1 MTEQTGELAAP
12 VERESGV
19 VKRVAEKVG
28 RFLSENYTLKGAK
41 ARELRAL
48 DTVVGHFTPEQ
59 QMEMRSHFEAKA
71 EKNAKWK
78 VIRNWVATG
87 AGIALGGAVVI
98 AGPDKAAAA
107 VVLAAGKVAEWW
119 TARAAPALAKAG
131 AAIAAPFAV
140 AGEAIKTGA
149 NKLWTTV
156 YNYVDYMFDMKPF
169 AVDIPWTQIKDGV
182 PKIPPFPKLP
192 PFNPPKIEI
201 PWPKFG
207 IK

>member
-119 TARAAPALAKAG
+119 TASAAPALAKAG

-182 PKIPPFPKLP
+182 PKIPPFPELP

>member
-19 VKRVAEKVG
+19 MKRVSEKVG

-48 DTVVGHFTPEQ
+48 DSVVGRFTPEQ
-59 QMEMRSHFEAKA
+59 QREMRAHFEAKA

-119 TARAAPALAKAG
+119 TASAAPALAKAG
-131 AAIAAPFAV
+131 ATIAAPFAA
-140 AGEAIKTGA
+140 AGETIKTIKTGV
-149 NKLWTTV
+149 NKVYTTV
-156 YNYVDYMFDMKPF
+156 YNYLDYMFDWSDKPIE
-169 AVDIPWTQIKDGV
+169 IPWSKIKPDI
-182 PKIPPFPKLP
+182 KIP
-192 PFNPPKIEI
+192 PFNPPKM
-201 PWPKFG
+201 KFPRFK
-207 IK
+207 IT

>member
-19 VKRVAEKVG
+19 VKRVAETVG
-28 RFLSENYTLKGAK
+28 RSLSENYTLKGSK

-98 AGPDKAAAA
+98 AGPDKSAAA
-107 VVLAAGKVAEWW
+107 VV
-119 TARAAPALAKAG
+119 
-131 AAIAAPFAV
+131 
-140 AGEAIKTGA
+140 
-149 NKLWTTV
+149 
-156 YNYVDYMFDMKPF
+156 
-169 AVDIPWTQIKDGV
+169 
-182 PKIPPFPKLP
+182 
-192 PFNPPKIEI
+192 
-201 PWPKFG
+201 
-207 IK
+207 

>member
-19 VKRVAEKVG
+19 VKRIAEKAG
-28 RFLSENYTLKGAK
+28 KFLSENYTLKGAK

-48 DTVVGHFTPEQ
+48 DAVVGSFTPEQ
-59 QMEMRSHFEAKA
+59 QMEMRAHFEAKA

-119 TARAAPALAKAG
+119 TVTAAPALAKA
-131 AAIAAPFAV
+131 AAPIVAV
-140 AGEAIKTGA
+140 GEAVKTGIHKA
-149 NKLWTTV
+149 WTTV
-156 YNYVDYMFDMKPF
+156 YNYVDYMFDIKYF
-169 AVDIPWTQIKDGV
+169 DASIPWTQIKEGA
-182 PKIPPFPKLP
+182 PKIPPFPDLP

>member
-19 VKRVAEKVG
+19 IKRVAEKAG
-28 RFLSENYTLKGAK
+28 KFLSENYTYKGAK

-48 DTVVGHFTPEQ
+48 DSVVSHFTPDQ
-59 QMEMRSHFEAKA
+59 QQEMRGHFEAKA

-107 VVLAAGKVAEWW
+107 VVLAASKVAEWW
-119 TARAAPALAKAG
+119 TASAAPALAKAG

-149 NKLWTTV
+149 NVLWTKV
-156 YNYVDYMFDMKPF
+156 YNYVDYMFDIKPF
-169 AVDIPWTQIKDGV
+169 AADIPWTQIKDSV
-182 PKIPPFPKLP
+182 PKLP

>member
-12 VERESGV
+12 VERENSV
-19 VKRVAEKVG
+19 VKRVSEKVG
-28 RFLSENYTLKGAK
+28 KFLSENYTLKGAK

-48 DTVVGHFTPEQ
+48 DTVVGNFTPDQ
-59 QMEMRSHFEAKA
+59 QQEMRAHFEAKA

-107 VVLAAGKVAEWW
+107 VVLAATKVAEWW
-119 TARAAPALAKAG
+119 TASAAPVLAKAG
-131 AAIAAPFAV
+131 AAIAAPFAA

-149 NKLWTTV
+149 NVLWTKV
-156 YNYVDYMFDMKPF
+156 YNYVDYMFDIKPF
-169 AVDIPWTQIKDGV
+169 AVDIPWSKIKAGT
-182 PKIPPFPKLP
+182 PSIP